1 MHLKHVLKVI
11 IGPIGPIG
19 PIGHKDA
26 ICAINSIDG
35 TDAIL
40 KGIDAKNVM
49 HKNLIISLIKN
60 NSYMD
65 DLYPS
70 MNSYEA
76 KLASPAE
83 IYLYSCILIGLLIL
97 ISFIWIKEPQRYYKM
112 KRKNTDEAP
121 VVNV

>member
-1 MHLKHVLKVI
+1 MHLEHVLKVI

-26 ICAINSIDG
+26 ICAINTIDG

-40 KGIDAKNVM
+40 KGIDTKRVM
-49 HKNLIISLIKN
+49 HKNLIIPLIKN

-112 KRKNTDEAP
+112 KRKNTDDAP
-121 VVNV
+121 VVNI

>member
-1 MHLKHVLKVI
+1 MHLEHVLKVI
-11 IGPIGPIG
+11 IGPIG

-26 ICAINSIDG
+26 ICAINTIDG

-40 KGIDAKNVM
+40 KGIDTKRVM
-49 HKNLIISLIKN
+49 HKNLIIPLIKN

-112 KRKNTDEAP
+112 KRKNTDDAP
-121 VVNV
+121 VVNI